1 MSGGQ
6 NTHHD
11 LYEQNAL
18 FFGKICQIAILGRP
32 FGAHSAYTFRTEEL
46 ASFQANKLTQQAAAQ
61 CWAVFVLYYGV
72 V

>member
-18 FFGKICQIAILGRP
+18 LFGKICQIAILGRP
-32 FGAHSAYTFRTEEL
+32 FGAHTAYTFRTEEL
-46 ASFQANKLTQQAAAQ
+46 AFKLT
-61 CWAVFVLYYGV
+61 G
-72 V
+72 